1 MGTARNIE
9 LYSLAYRLAL
19 KQISELQKPE
29 QPNIALRLHASI
41 RRQLK
46 KGANDPFFIVVEALK
61 NVRLSN
67 VSAGQSAGADETLA
81 RKRPRRRQRQKLLRI
96 YRETAAS
103 LQK

>member
-46 KGANDPFFIVVEALK
+46 KGANDPFFIAVEALIDL
-61 NVRLSN
+61 VTFPLDRAL
-67 VSAGQSAGADETLA
+67 ELTRHLLA
-81 RKRPRRRQRQKLLRI
+81 NGLGDDNGKS
-96 YRETAAS
+96 Y
-103 LQK
+103 